1 MITAS
6 LGRVKMEE
14 IAEIPEEGTHAT
26 ARLVTLVPTACVNII
41 AIMYSFKIRFHCV
54 LNMFI

>member
-14 IAEIPEEGTHAT
+14 FAEIPKEGTHAT
-26 ARLVTLVPTACVNII
+26 ARLVTLGPTACVNII
-41 AIMYSFKIRFHCV
+41 AIMYSFKI
-54 LNMFI
+54 